1 MSVASVDAGR
11 GFGVGNVI
19 VGAWN
24 LFVANLA
31 FFVAVTLIAALPGL
45 LFHLTHTAEQPE
57 QIGWS
62 AAIPIIAGTILNT
75 LAQAVILFVA
85 LEHLRGLPVRPG
97 EAFRKTLGRFFPLL
111 ALGVLYSLAVGI
123 GFALL
128 IVPGLVLLVMWAVV
142 VPACVAENLGPI
154 ASLSRSANLTKGHRW
169 TVFWVIVPVVIVS
182 AGVSFLLDWILGA
195 QGSLVSAVAGLI
207 WTAVWFAY
215 WNCVLVIM
223 YHELRVVKEATDI
236 HQIAAQA
243 GH

>member
-1 MSVASVDAGR
+1 MSVASVNAGS
-11 GFGVGNVI
+11 GFRVGNVI
-19 VGAWN
+19 AGAWN

-31 FFVAVTLIAALPGL
+31 VFFAVTLIAALPGL
-45 LFHLTHTAEQPE
+45 FFGLTRSPLQPE
-57 QIGWS
+57 QIGWG
-62 AAIPIIAGTILNT
+62 ATIPVIAGTILNT

-97 EAFRKTLGRFFPLL
+97 EAFRKTLGRFLPLL
-111 ALGVLYSLAVGI
+111 VLGILYSLAVAI
-123 GFALL
+123 GAVLL

-154 ASLSRSANLTKGHRW
+154 ASMSRSANLTKGHRW
-169 TVFWVIVPVVIVS
+169 TVFWVIVPLLLVS
-182 AGVSFLLDWILGA
+182 VGVSLLLDWVLDA
-195 QGSLVSAVAGLI
+195 QGLVSAVAGFI
-207 WTAVWFAY
+207 WTALWFAY

-223 YHELRVVKEATDI
+223 YHDLRVAKETTDI